1 MFQFAHCTFAKINS
15 NLKSIISPDPQ
26 KYFDYEIQ
34 KFEISFKFKSPLS
47 LSAKPQISPGQN
59 INSDKSMN
67 ILFGF
72 HFRNKMSSMPMAHL
86 SVVCTHSMTHLSPAF
101 SKISDLAP
109 DCGIL
114 QSELFT
120 SRSLV
125 SPKLPSWVFWR
136 YGQFFK

>member
-15 NLKSIISPDPQ
+15 NLKSIISPGPDPQ

-86 SVVCTHSMTHLSPAF
+86 SVHSMNQQYSN
-101 SKISDLAP
+101 SY
-109 DCGIL
+109 
-114 QSELFT
+114 
-120 SRSLV
+120 
-125 SPKLPSWVFWR
+125 FWR
-136 YGQFFK
+136 SSFGSLNNKLNY

>member
-15 NLKSIISPDPQ
+15 NLKSIISPDPP

-86 SVVCTHSMTHLSPAF
+86 SVHSMNQQYSNSHRGGTQEFELRSIKF
-101 SKISDLAP
+101 KKYISGLRS
-109 DCGIL
+109 IF
-114 QSELFT
+114 LFQ
-120 SRSLV
+120 
-125 SPKLPSWVFWR
+125 KKHNFA
-136 YGQFFK
+136 